1 MYLGVYKI
9 QAHYLFCVNKTHNAN
24 GKKGCFLLL
33 PQAIKI
39 ILSREQSMK
48 TSISKLTKNIR
59 FVLAASAAA
68 SAVSISPVIAQEAD
82 ASANNNIEKIA
93 VVGSRAAP
101 RSVGD
106 SPVPI
111 DIIGSEEL
119 SKSGNTDM
127 LEILKGTVPSLNVHT
142 NPISDAA
149 SLVRPA
155 NLRGLPADSTL
166 ILLNGKRRHRS
177 SVIAFLGGG
186 INDGAQGPDISVIP
200 SIAIKQVEVL
210 RDGAAAQYGSDAI
223 AGVMN
228 FVLKDDSEGGTLT
241 ARHGEYYE
249 GDGTTTE
256 VAGNIG
262 LPFTRD
268 GFANLSF
275 QYKNADATS
284 RSVQIPYVQAYA
296 DAGLNVANP
305 AQIWG
310 SPEVKD
316 DISIFGNVGLDLGDD
331 KEFYMFG
338 NYSERDVR
346 GGFYY
351 RNPNT
356 RGGVY
361 GGNIRLVDGVPTRQP
376 ADVDPDVETPEELA
390 WNSATPTVLVGS
402 LDGYDQQLDC
412 PVVEIGENGLPNPTA
427 LSSLAAAN
435 CFSFNQTIPEGF
447 TPNFGGNITDTS
459 FTVGTKGEIRDG
471 FASGVMYD
479 LSGSVGRS
487 ESSFLI
493 FNTVNA
499 SMGPASPRDFNP
511 GKYIQL
517 EKNFNFDL
525 VKLVDAGLNEEL
537 NVAAGLEWHEES
549 FEIVVGD
556 VASFTAGPLTSQGF
570 GIGSN
575 GFPGFKPED
584 GGVSTRRNYAAYVD
598 IEAPVTD
605 ALLLGG
611 ALRFEDYDTFG
622 STTNYKFSGQFH
634 VTDDLSLRSSISSG
648 FRAPTVGQANV
659 SNVQTNLDGGVL
671 VDSALLAPTNPIS
684 VQLGGTELQPE
695 ESQSFTF
702 GGVYQMGDFF
712 VSVDYYNID
721 VEDRISQSDKINL
734 TETDKDALK
743 LAGVA
748 NVDSLQQVS
757 FFTNDFDTTTE
768 GVDVVANYS
777 ADLFDGSS
785 TFSLAYNWN
794 ETEVTQFSAITGA
807 FKVKRLEEDL
817 PNHRGTFTWA
827 QSWDQLSMFTRV
839 NYYGEYQG
847 VHVDYDATAITA
859 DSAVTVDFEV
869 NYFLNDS
876 ITLSAGAQNIFDQEA
891 ERIQQTAGLDEV
903 GYSKSRW
910 GGVYYETSPFG
921 FNGGFYYVKATYNF

>member
-1 MYLGVYKI
+1 MSSHYKT
-9 QAHYLFCVNKTHNAN
+9 AA
-24 GKKGCFLLL
+24 
-33 PQAIKI
+33 
-39 ILSREQSMK
+39 
-48 TSISKLTKNIR
+48 
-59 FVLAASAAA
+59 LAL
-68 SAVSISPVIAQEAD
+68 AVSFALNSTQSYAAQAD
-82 ASANNNIEKIA
+82 EDKVKESNVEKIA

-101 RSVGD
+101 RSIAD
-106 SPVPI
+106 SPVAI
-111 DIIGSEEL
+111 DIIGADEL

-166 ILLNGKRRHRS
+166 VLLNGKRRHRS

-200 SIAIKQVEVL
+200 SIALKQVEVL

-223 AGVMN
+223 AGVIN
-228 FVLKDDSEGGTLT
+228 FVLKDDDQGGSLT
-241 ARHGEYYE
+241 ARQGEYYE

-256 VAGNIG
+256 IAGNVG
-262 LPFTRD
+262 MPFTSN

-284 RSVQIPYVQAYA
+284 RSVQRPDAA
-296 DAGLNVANP
+296 AFAAAGLNVGNP

-310 SPEVKD
+310 SPQIKD
-316 DISIFGNVGLDLGDD
+316 DITIFGNIGLDLGND
-331 KEFYMFG
+331 KKFYLFG

-351 RNPNT
+351 RNPHN
-356 RGGVY
+356 RGTVY
-361 GGNIRLVDGVPTRQP
+361 SVDGGNTLLVGDLTPGPVGQENAGLGLGDGIDCPTIPIISANVTTQQNYIDGVQ
-376 ADVDPDVETPEELA
+376 
-390 WNSATPTVLVGS
+390 N
-402 LDGYDQQLDC
+402 
-412 PVVEIGENGLPNPTA
+412 N
-427 LSSLAAAN
+427 AN
-435 CFSFNQTIPEGF
+435 CFAFNELIPEGF

-459 FTVGTKGEIRDG
+459 LNIGTKGEIKEG
-471 FASGVMYD
+471 FAQGIMYD

-493 FNTVNA
+493 FNTINA
-499 SMGPASPRDFNP
+499 SLGPDTPRDFAP

-517 EKNFNFDL
+517 EKNFNLDL
-525 VKLVDAGLNEEL
+525 VKLVDLGLYYDANIAG
-537 NVAAGLEWHEES
+537 GLEWREES
-549 FEIVVGD
+549 FEVVVGD
-556 VASFTAGPLTSQGF
+556 EASFTAGPLTSQQF

-575 GFPGFKPED
+575 GFPGFKPSD
-584 GGVSTRRNYAAYVD
+584 GGVSTRRNYAAYLDV
-598 IEAPVTD
+598 EAQVTE

-611 ALRFEDYDTFG
+611 ALRFENYDSFG
-622 STTNYKFSGQFH
+622 STTNYKITAQFH
-634 VTDDLSLRSSISSG
+634 VTEDLSLRSSISSG

-659 SNVQTNLDGGVL
+659 SNVQTNLDGGLL

-695 ESQSFTF
+695 ESDSYTF
-702 GGVYQMGDFF
+702 GVVYTAGDFF
-712 VSVDYYNID
+712 MTMDYYNIQ
-721 VEDRISQSDKINL
+721 VSDRISQSDKINL
-734 TETDKDALK
+734 SDADKDALRA
-743 LAGVA
+743 AGVP

-757 FFTNDFDTTTE
+757 FFTNDFDTTTQ
-768 GVDVVANYS
+768 GIDVVANYT
-777 ADLFDGSS
+777 ADVLDGSS

-794 ETEVTQFSAITGA
+794 ETEVTQFSDITGA

-817 PNHRGTFTWA
+817 PNHRATFTWA
-827 QSWDQLSMFTRV
+827 QSWEALSMFTRV

-847 VHVDYDATAITA
+847 VHVDFDATAITA
-859 DSAVTVDFEV
+859 DSAVTVDLEV
-869 NYFLNDS
+869 NYFLS
-876 ITLSAGAQNIFDQEA
+876 EAITLSVGAQNIFDQEA
-891 ERIQQTAGLDEV
+891 TRINIPESVGLPNN
-903 GYSKSRW
+903 SF

>member
-1 MYLGVYKI
+1 LALNRLNKNKI
-9 QAHYLFCVNKTHNAN
+9 KLEE
-24 GKKGCFLLL
+24 
-33 PQAIKI
+33 I
-39 ILSREQSMK
+39 MK
-48 TSISKLTKNIR
+48 TQLSILAKNIR
-59 FVLAASAAA
+59 VIIATSAAL
-68 SAVSISPVIAQEAD
+68 SVTVVGSVNAQQAKKDEA
-82 ASANNNIEKIA
+82 NVEKIA

-101 RSVGD
+101 RSIAD

-111 DIIGSEEL
+111 DIISAEEL

-127 LEILKGTVPSLNVHT
+127 LEILKGTVPSLNVHS

-200 SIAIKQVEVL
+200 SIALKQVEVL

-228 FVLKDDSEGGTLT
+228 FVLKDDAEGGSLT

-256 VAGNIG
+256 ISGNIG
-262 LPFTRD
+262 MPLTKD

-284 RSVQIPYVQAYA
+284 RSVQRPDAEA
-296 DAGLNVANP
+296 FAAAGLNVANP

-310 SPEVKD
+310 SPEIND
-316 DISIFGNVGLDLGDD
+316 DISIFGNVGLDLGND

-351 RNPNT
+351 RNPHT
-356 RGGVY
+356 RGTVY
-361 GGNIRLVDGVPTRQP
+361 GGPGVVDGVD
-376 ADVDPDVETPEELA
+376 AEGNEIV
-390 WNSATPTVLVGS
+390 TPTLLVGDLTPGPVGQVNS
-402 LDGYDQQLDC
+402 GLGLGDGVDC
-412 PVVEIGENGLPNPTA
+412 PIIRINTGNVTTQQNYIDGVQNDP
-427 LSSLAAAN
+427 N
-435 CFSFNQTIPEGF
+435 CFAFNEIIPGGF

-459 FTVGTKGEIRDG
+459 LTIGTKGEFKDG
-471 FASGVMYD
+471 FADGVLYD

-487 ESSFLI
+487 ESQYVI
-493 FNTVNA
+493 YNTLNA
-499 SMGPASPRDFNP
+499 SLGPTTPRDFRP

-525 VKLVDAGLNEEL
+525 VKLVDMGLYEEV
-537 NVAAGLEWHEES
+537 NVAGGLEWHEES
-549 FEIVVGD
+549 YEVVSGD
-556 VASFTAGPLTSQGF
+556 VASYTAGPLTSQGF

-575 GFPGFKPED
+575 GFPGFKPND
-584 GGVSTRRNYAAYVD
+584 AGVFTRRNYAAYVD
-598 IEAPVTD
+598 LEAQVTE

-611 ALRFEDYDTFG
+611 ALRFEDYDSFG
-622 STTNYKFSGQFH
+622 STTNYKISAQFH
-634 VTDDLSLRSSISSG
+634 LTDDLSLRSSISSG

-659 SNVQTNLDGGVL
+659 SNVQTNLSGGVL
-671 VDSALLAPTNPIS
+671 VDSALLAPTNPIA

-695 ESQSFTF
+695 ESDSYTF
-702 GGVYQMGDFF
+702 GGVYQAGDFF
-712 VSVDYYNID
+712 MTVDYYHIE
-721 VEDRISQSDKINL
+721 VSDRLSQSDKINL
-734 TETDKDALK
+734 TQADKDALR
-743 LAGVA
+743 AIEP
-748 NVDSLQQVS
+748 NIDSFQQVS
-757 FFTNDFDTTTE
+757 FFTNDFNTTTK
-768 GVDVVANYS
+768 GIDVVANYT
-777 ADLFDGSS
+777 ADLFEGSS
-785 TFSLAYNWN
+785 IFSLAYNWN
-794 ETEVTQFSAITGA
+794 DTEVTKFSDITGA

-817 PNHRGTFTWA
+817 PNHRGTFTWSQA
-827 QSWDQLSMFTRV
+827 YDDFSFFTRV

-847 VHVDYDATAITA
+847 VHVDYDATAITG
-859 DSAVTVDFEV
+859 DSAITVDFEA
-869 NYFLNDS
+869 NYFLNES
-876 ITLSAGAQNIFDQEA
+876 FTLSVGAQNIFDQEA
-891 ERIQQTAGLDEV
+891 TRINIPASQGIPNNN
-903 GYSKSRW
+903 W

>member
-1 MYLGVYKI
+1 MRTS
-9 QAHYLFCVNKTHNAN
+9 KT
-24 GKKGCFLLL
+24 KLSKS
-33 PQAIKI
+33 IRYI
-39 ILSREQSMK
+39 I
-48 TSISKLTKNIR
+48 
-59 FVLAASAAA
+59 AASAAA
-68 SAVSISPVIAQEAD
+68 SVVSVSPVFAQEVND
-82 ASANNNIEKIA
+82 DDNSYEKIA

-101 RSVGD
+101 RSIAD

-111 DIIGSEEL
+111 DIIGADEL

-228 FVLKDDSEGGTLT
+228 FVLKDDSDGGTLSV
-241 ARHGEYYE
+241 RRGEYYE
-249 GDGTTTE
+249 GDGASTE
-256 VAGNIG
+256 VSGNLG
-262 LPFTRD
+262 MPFTDD
-268 GFANLSF
+268 GFANVSF

-284 RSVQIPYVQAYA
+284 RSVQRPDAA
-296 DAGLNVANP
+296 AFGAAGLDVANP

-310 SPEVKD
+310 SPEIND
-316 DISIFGNVGLDLGDD
+316 DITIFGNVGLDLGDG

-351 RNPNT
+351 RNPHT
-356 RGGVY
+356 RGTVY
-361 GGNIRLVDGVPTRQP
+361 
-376 ADVDPDVETPEELA
+376 
-390 WNSATPTVLVGS
+390 S
-402 LDGYDQQLDC
+402 LDGGSTLLVGDLTPGPVGQVNTGLGQGDGIDC
-412 PVVEIGENGLPNPTA
+412 PVIPITSANVTSQQNYIDGVQND
-427 LSSLAAAN
+427 AN
-435 CFSFNQTIPEGF
+435 CFAFNELIPEGF

-459 FTVGTKGEIRDG
+459 LTIGTKGEFRDG
-471 FASGVMYD
+471 FADGVLYD

-487 ESSFLI
+487 ESQYVI
-493 FNTVNA
+493 YNTLNA
-499 SMGPASPRDFNP
+499 SLGPTTPRDFRP

-525 VKLVDAGLNEEL
+525 VKLVDAGLYEDV
-537 NVAAGLEWHEES
+537 NVAGGLEWHEES
-549 FEIVVGD
+549 YEVVAGD

-575 GFPGFKPED
+575 GFPGFKPD
-584 GGVSTRRNYAAYVD
+584 DAGVSTRRNYAAYVD
-598 IEAPVTD
+598 LEAQVTED
-605 ALLLGG
+605 LLLGG

-622 STTNYKFSGQFH
+622 STTNYKISAQFH
-634 VTDDLSLRSSISSG
+634 LTDELSLRSSISSG

-671 VDSALLAPTNPIS
+671 VDSALLAPTNPIA

-695 ESQSFTF
+695 ESDSYTL
-702 GGVYQMGDFF
+702 GGVYQDGDFF
-712 VSVDYYNID
+712 MTVDYYHIE
-721 VEDRISQSDKINL
+721 VSDRLSQSDKINL
-734 TETDKDALK
+734 TAEDKDALR
-743 LAGVA
+743 AIEP
-748 NVDSLQQVS
+748 NIDSFQQVS
-757 FFTNDFDTTTE
+757 FFTNDFDTTTQ
-768 GVDVVANYS
+768 GIDVVANYS

-794 ETEVTQFSAITGA
+794 DTEVTKFSEITGA

-817 PNHRGTFTWA
+817 PNHRATFTWA
-827 QSWDQLSMFTRV
+827 QSWDDVSMFTRA

-859 DSAVTVDFEV
+859 DAAVTVDIEV
-869 NYFLNDS
+869 SYMFSDA
-876 ITLSAGAQNIFDQEA
+876 ITVSVGAQNVFDQEA
-891 ERIQQTAGLDEV
+891 ERINIPADQGIPNNN
-903 GYSKSRW
+903 W
-910 GGVYYETSPFG
+910 GGVYYETSPMG
-921 FNGGFYYVKATYNF
+921 FNGGLYYISANYNF

>member
-1 MYLGVYKI
+1 
-9 QAHYLFCVNKTHNAN
+9 
-24 GKKGCFLLL
+24 
-33 PQAIKI
+33 
-39 ILSREQSMK
+39 MK
-48 TSISKLTKNIR
+48 TSITKLAKNIR
-59 FVLAASAAA
+59 YVIAASAA
-68 SAVSISPVIAQEAD
+68 VSVVSVAPALAQEAGSD
-82 ASANNNIEKIA
+82 ASVEKIA

-101 RSVGD
+101 RSIAD

-111 DIIGSEEL
+111 DIIGADEL
-119 SKSGNTDM
+119 TKSGNTDM
-127 LEILKGTVPSLNVHT
+127 LEILKGTVPSLNVHA

-228 FVLKDDSEGGTLT
+228 FVLKDDSDGGSLT
-241 ARHGEYYE
+241 VRRGEYYE
-249 GDGTTTE
+249 GDGTSTE
-256 VAGNIG
+256 VSGNIG
-262 LPFTRD
+262 MPLTDD
-268 GFANLSF
+268 GFANVSF

-284 RSVQIPYVQAYA
+284 RSKQRPDAA
-296 DAGLNVANP
+296 AFAAAGLNVADP

-310 SPEVKD
+310 SPEIND
-316 DISIFGNVGLDLGDD
+316 DITIFGNVGLDLGND

-351 RNPNT
+351 RNPHT
-356 RGGVY
+356 RGTVY
-361 GGNIRLVDGVPTRQP
+361 SLDDGATLLVGDLTPGPVGQVNTGLGLGDGIECPVIPITTGNVTTQQNYIDGVQN
-376 ADVDPDVETPEELA
+376 DP
-390 WNSATPTVLVGS
+390 
-402 LDGYDQQLDC
+402 
-412 PVVEIGENGLPNPTA
+412 
-427 LSSLAAAN
+427 N
-435 CFSFNQTIPEGF
+435 CFAFNELVPEGF

-459 FTVGTKGEIRDG
+459 LTIGTKGEFKDG
-471 FASGVMYD
+471 FADGVLYD

-487 ESSFLI
+487 ESQYVI
-493 FNTVNA
+493 YNTLNA
-499 SMGPASPRDFNP
+499 SLGPTTPRDFRP

-525 VKLVDAGLNEEL
+525 AKLVDMGLYEEV
-537 NVAAGLEWHEES
+537 NVAGGLEWHEES
-549 FEIVVGD
+549 YEVVSGD
-556 VASFTAGPLTSQGF
+556 VASYTAGPLTSQGF

-575 GFPGFKPED
+575 GFPGFKPND
-584 GGVSTRRNYAAYVD
+584 AGVFTRRNYAAYVD
-598 IEAPVTD
+598 VEAQVTE

-622 STTNYKFSGQFH
+622 STTNYKISAQFH
-634 VTDDLSLRSSISSG
+634 LSDSLSLRSSISSG

-659 SNVQTNLDGGVL
+659 SNVQTNLSGGVL
-671 VDSALLAPTNPIS
+671 VDSALLAPTNPIA

-695 ESQSFTF
+695 ESDSFTF
-702 GGVYQMGDFF
+702 GGVYQDGDFF
-712 VSVDYYNID
+712 MTVDYYNIK
-721 VEDRISQSDKINL
+721 VSDRLSQSDKINL
-734 TETDKDALK
+734 TDADKDALR
-743 LAGVA
+743 AIEP
-748 NVDSLQQVS
+748 NIDSFQQVS
-757 FFTNDFDTTTE
+757 FFTNDFDTTTQ
-768 GVDVVANYS
+768 GVDVVANYT

-794 ETEVTQFSAITGA
+794 DTEVTKFSDITGE

-827 QSWDQLSMFTRV
+827 QSWEDLSMFTRV
-839 NYYGEYQG
+839 NYYGQYQG

-859 DSAVTVDFEV
+859 KAAVTVDFEV
-869 NYFLNDS
+869 SYMFSDT
-876 ITLSAGAQNIFDQEA
+876 ITLSVGAQNIFDQNA
-891 ERIQQTAGLDEV
+891 ERIDIPDSV
-903 GYSKSRW
+903 GIPNNNW
-910 GGVYYETSPFG
+910 GGVFYETSPMG
-921 FNGGFYYVKATYNF
+921 FNGGLYYLCASYNF

>member
-1 MYLGVYKI
+1 MSSLFKTTTLALAISFALGS
-9 QAHYLFCVNKTHNAN
+9 AHSHAAEDDATKAN
-24 GKKGCFLLL
+24 
-33 PQAIKI
+33 
-39 ILSREQSMK
+39 
-48 TSISKLTKNIR
+48 TKDYER
-59 FVLAASAAA
+59 
-68 SAVSISPVIAQEAD
+68 
-82 ASANNNIEKIA
+82 IA

-101 RSVGD
+101 RSIAD
-106 SPVPI
+106 SPVAI
-111 DIIGSEEL
+111 DIISADEL

-127 LEILKGTVPSLNVHT
+127 LEILKGTVPSLNVHS

-200 SIAIKQVEVL
+200 SIALKQVEVL

-223 AGVMN
+223 AGVIN
-228 FVLKDDSEGGTLT
+228 FVLKDDAEGGSLT
-241 ARHGEYYE
+241 VRRGEFYE

-262 LPFTRD
+262 MPFTSD

-284 RSVQIPYVQAYA
+284 RSVQRPDAA
-296 DAGLNVANP
+296 AFGAAGLNVANP

-310 SPEVKD
+310 SPEIKD
-316 DISIFGNVGLDLGDD
+316 DISIFGNIGLDLGND
-331 KEFYMFG
+331 KEFYLFG

-351 RNPNT
+351 RNPHT
-356 RGGVY
+356 RGTVY
-361 GGNIRLVDGVPTRQP
+361 SVDGGNTLLIGDLTPGPVGQENVGLGLGDGVSCPTI
-376 ADVDPDVETPEELA
+376 AIT
-390 WNSATPTVLVGS
+390 
-402 LDGYDQQLDC
+402 
-412 PVVEIGENGLPNPTA
+412 
-427 LSSLAAAN
+427 AAN
-435 CFSFNQTIPEGF
+435 VTSQQNYIDGVQNDPNCFAFNEMIPEGF

-459 FTVGTKGEIRDG
+459 LNIGTKGEFKEG
-471 FASGVMYD
+471 FAKGIMYD

-493 FNTVNA
+493 FNTINA
-499 SMGPASPRDFNP
+499 SLGPDTPRDFAP

-525 VKLVDAGLNEEL
+525 VKLVDFGLYDDV
-537 NVAAGLEWHEES
+537 NVAGGLEWHEES
-549 FEIVVGD
+549 FEVVVGD
-556 VASFTAGPLTSQGF
+556 EASFTAGPLTSQQF

-575 GFPGFKPED
+575 GFPGFKPAD
-584 GGVSTRRNYAAYVD
+584 GGVSTRRNYAAYLDV
-598 IEAPVTD
+598 EAQVTE

-611 ALRFEDYDTFG
+611 ALRFEDYDSFG
-622 STTNYKFSGQFH
+622 STTNYKITAQFH
-634 VTDDLSLRSSISSG
+634 LTEDLSLRSSISTG

-695 ESQSFTF
+695 ESDSYTL
-702 GGVYQMGDFF
+702 GAVYTAGDFF
-712 VSVDYYNID
+712 MTMDYYNIK
-721 VEDRISQSDKINL
+721 VADRISQSDKINL
-734 TETDKDALK
+734 STVDKDALK
-743 LAGVA
+743 AAGVP

-757 FFTNDFDTTTE
+757 FFTNDFDTTTQ
-768 GVDVVANYS
+768 GIDVVANYT
-777 ADLFDGSS
+777 ADLFEGSS

-794 ETEVTQFSAITGA
+794 ETEVTQFSDITGA

-817 PNHRGTFTWA
+817 PKHRGTFTWA
-827 QSWDQLSMFTRV
+827 QSWDALSIFTRV

-859 DSAVTVDFEV
+859 DAAVTVDLEV
-869 NYFLNDS
+869 NYFLSDTV
-876 ITLSAGAQNIFDQEA
+876 TLSAGAQNIFDQEA
-891 ERIQQTAGLDEV
+891 TKINIPDAV
-903 GYSKSRW
+903 GIPNNNW

-921 FNGGFYYVKATYNF
+921 FNGGFYYVKATYTF

>member
-1 MYLGVYKI
+1 
-9 QAHYLFCVNKTHNAN
+9 
-24 GKKGCFLLL
+24 
-33 PQAIKI
+33 
-39 ILSREQSMK
+39 MK
-48 TSISKLTKNIR
+48 TQLSTLAKNIR
-59 FVLAASAAA
+59 FVIATSAALSGAVVTTTASAQQAKD
-68 SAVSISPVIAQEAD
+68 EA
-82 ASANNNIEKIA
+82 NVEKIA

-101 RSVGD
+101 RSIAD

-111 DIIGSEEL
+111 DIIGADEL
-119 SKSGNTDM
+119 NKAGNTDM
-127 LEILKGTVPSLNVHT
+127 LEVLKGTVPSLNVHT

-155 NLRGLPADSTL
+155 NLRGLPSDSTL
-166 ILLNGKRRHRS
+166 ILLNGKRRHRA

-200 SIAIKQVEVL
+200 SIALKQVEVL

-228 FVLKDDSEGGTLT
+228 FVLKDDADGGSLT

-256 VAGNIG
+256 ISGNVG
-262 LPFTRD
+262 LPFTKD

-284 RSVQIPYVQAYA
+284 RSVQRPDAESFA
-296 DAGLNVANP
+296 NAGLNVANP

-351 RNPNT
+351 RNPHT
-356 RGGVY
+356 RGTVY
-361 GGNIRLVDGVPTRQP
+361 
-376 ADVDPDVETPEELA
+376 
-390 WNSATPTVLVGS
+390 S
-402 LDGYDQQLDC
+402 LDGGETLLVGDLTPGPEGQVNEGLGMGDGIDC
-412 PVVEIGENGLPNPTA
+412 PVIPITTDNVTTQQNYINGVQNDP
-427 LSSLAAAN
+427 N
-435 CFSFNQTIPEGF
+435 CFAFNEMIPEGF

-459 FTVGTKGEIRDG
+459 LTIGTKGEFKG
-471 FASGVMYD
+471 GVAEGVLYD

-487 ESSFLI
+487 ESTFAI
-493 FNTVNA
+493 FNTINA
-499 SMGPASPRDFNP
+499 SLGPDTPRDFRP

-525 VKLVDAGLNEEL
+525 VKSVDAGLYDYL
-537 NVAAGLEWHEES
+537 NVAGGLEWHEES
-549 FEIVVGD
+549 FEVVVGD
-556 VASFTAGPLTSQGF
+556 EASFIDGPLTSQGF

-575 GFPGFKPED
+575 GFPGFKPSD

-598 IEAPVTD
+598 LEAPITEDV
-605 ALLLGG
+605 LLGA
-611 ALRFEDYDTFG
+611 ALRFEDYDSFG
-622 STTNYKFSGQFH
+622 STTNYKLSAQWH
-634 VTDDLSLRSSISSG
+634 VTEDLSLRSSYSTG

-659 SNVQTNLDGGVL
+659 SNVQTNLSGGVL
-671 VDSALLAPTNPIS
+671 VDSALLPPTNPVS

-695 ESQSFTF
+695 ESKSYTF
-702 GGVYQMGDFF
+702 GGVYTMGDFF
-712 VSVDYYNID
+712 LTVDYYHIE
-721 VEDRISQSDKINL
+721 VSDRISQSDKITL
-734 TETDKDALK
+734 SQTDKDALRA
-743 LAGVA
+743 AGVP

-757 FFTNDFDTTTE
+757 FFTNDFDTTTQ
-768 GVDVVANYS
+768 GVDVVASYS
-777 ADLFDGSS
+777 ADILAGSS
-785 TFSLAYNWN
+785 KFSLAYNWN
-794 ETEVTQFSAITGA
+794 ETEVTKFSDITGD

-817 PNHRGTFTWA
+817 PNHRATFTWS
-827 QSWDQLSMFTRV
+827 QSYDEVSFFTRL

-859 DSAVTVDFEV
+859 DSAVTVDFEA
-869 NYFLNDS
+869 NYFVTDA

-891 ERIQQTAGLDEV
+891 TRINIPASQGIPNNN
-903 GYSKSRW
+903 W

-921 FNGGFYYVKATYNF
+921 FNGGFYYLKATYTF